1 VLPLADP
8 AAAPEEKAEVADDQL
23 AFREVAAPA
32 EGADRNGVRSRLVL
46 QSTGQ
51 TCTSCGSSDLVRSG
65 TCLTCRTCG
74 ATSGCG

>member
-1 VLPLADP
+1 MP
-8 AAAPEEKAEVADDQL
+8 DDQL
-23 AFREVAAPA
+23 SFRQVAEPA
-32 EGADRNGVRSRLVL
+32 EGADGNGVRSRLVL